1 MFQILQL
8 PDLGRRLRL
17 MVDSA
22 SPVTFINSATWND
35 LDQPPLTPTNRELNA
50 FEGQQIKPL
59 GCFQTLVKREDL
71 PSQSAVMSIFVSHNG
86 VNFIGRDGQ
95 KQPNIVIDPQQFG
108 IVSSVSVPDKCLQDI
123 LDIHSELFKPGLGCC
138 TTTTAKLIL
147 KEDAQPKYCKP
158 RKLPFAL
165 KPIVG
170 TELDRLEKEGVL
182 EKVNHSEWATPIVV
196 VKKPSGKRIVERVI
210 QNVPGTANYLDDII
224 VTGSTEKE
232 HLANLEST
240 LAKLKEFGFHL
251 RMDKCK
257 FFQNEIE
264 YLGHVIDKEGIH
276 PQPAKIDA
284 ITNIPFP
291 KNQAELCSFL
301 GMDAQW
307 CWTPQH
313 SQAVKAIKQVLTSST
328 TLLHHD
334 PELLLSIACDA
345 SQPSAQHVNA
355 DGLSRLPLNTDEIS
369 TDETVDLAIVCAV
382 EQQHPR
388 SNGEAER
395 LVQTFKNAIN
405 KIDPHTNSEIQEA
418 LVDFLTKY
426 RSTPH
431 SATNQTPSEML
442 NNHQMRTILDLLH
455 PCNSEAAK
463 SQQRQK
469 TDCDVHIQPNKFK
482 VGDLV
487 WARNFREGKRWLPE
501 NITQQNENVLYEVF
515 IKDLNST
522 WRRHANQLHNRT
534 EWIPESESVGVK
546 YKKHHKRLYS
556 LQHPLCIDLQ
566 ESGNHDNLGH
576 PATRKLN
583 REELWYFCMHVCN
596 YVILIV

>member
-1 MFQILQL
+1 MPHQIISDNGPQL
-8 PDLGRRLRL
+8 
-17 MVDSA
+17 
-22 SPVTFINSATWND
+22 F
-35 LDQPPLTPTNRELNA
+35 
-50 FEGQQIKPL
+50 
-59 GCFQTLVKREDL
+59 
-71 PSQSAVMSIFVSHNG
+71 
-86 VNFIGRDGQ
+86 
-95 KQPNIVIDPQQFG
+95 
-108 IVSSVSVPDKCLQDI
+108 
-123 LDIHSELFKPGLGCC
+123 
-138 TTTTAKLIL
+138 
-147 KEDAQPKYCKP
+147 
-158 RKLPFAL
+158 
-165 KPIVG
+165 
-170 TELDRLEKEGVL
+170 
-182 EKVNHSEWATPIVV
+182 
-196 VKKPSGKRIVERVI
+196 
-210 QNVPGTANYLDDII
+210 
-224 VTGSTEKE
+224 
-232 HLANLEST
+232 
-240 LAKLKEFGFHL
+240 
-251 RMDKCK
+251 
-257 FFQNEIE
+257 
-264 YLGHVIDKEGIH
+264 
-276 PQPAKIDA
+276 
-284 ITNIPFP
+284 
-291 KNQAELCSFL
+291 
-301 GMDAQW
+301 
-307 CWTPQH
+307 
-313 SQAVKAIKQVLTSST
+313 ST
-328 TLLHHD
+328 TFQKFC
-334 PELLLSIACDA
+334 EARGI
-345 SQPSAQHVNA
+345 QHTKTA
-355 DGLSRLPLNTDEIS
+355 PYS
-369 TDETVDLAIVCAV
+369 
-382 EQQHPR
+382 PR